1 MSDLQS
7 LLTSASPSDRYIVY
21 CTVYSVQCT
30 HSRDDHDVQ
39 MIEERPADIKEING
53 HPSHIG
59 NRMKAIRRKYNEG
72 HQSFWKS
79 NEDLQTFGKNIEG
92 HQIFGI
98 QKNGIYLI
106 MGGHIMKSTKHLRN
120 RTKLVRCLGL

>member
-1 MSDLQS
+1 MYR
-7 LLTSASPSDRYIVY
+7 TY
-21 CTVYSVQCT
+21 CSGWEPVTGGGCERPPEFAYVSESVRQVHTVQCT

-39 MIEERPADIKEING
+39 MIE
-53 HPSHIG
+53 G

-92 HQIFGI
+92 HQIFGM
-98 QKNGIYLI
+98 QKNCIFLNNGRPYFEVNQTF
-106 MGGHIMKSTKHLRN
+106 KK
-120 RTKLVRCLGL
+120 